1 MLQHPVEAVGLLLDG
16 KGLARILLHAAPAL
30 PQTARLVDDGQR
42 DDAVGPSL
50 EDDGLL

>member
-1 MLQHPVEAVGLLLDG
+1 MLQHPVEAVCFFLDG

-30 PQTARLVDDGQR
+30 PQTARLVDDGQGH
-42 DDAVGPSL
+42 DAVRSSF